1 MNTSEFVWD
10 ATLTKSFVKPAITL
24 KLTAHDILGS
34 AKHVYSNVNAQGT
47 HRDMALHPARYV
59 MLSVA
64 YRLDMKPRSGKSH
77 NASKRNYYFY

>member
-1 MNTSEFVWD
+1 
-10 ATLTKSFVKPAITL
+10 
-24 KLTAHDILGS
+24 
-34 AKHVYSNVNAQGT
+34 
-47 HRDMALHPARYV
+47 MALHPARYV